1 MKAFL
6 GVSHRKMHRF
16 PLILRFADWYNYFVK
31 DGIYYICDFSEIIL
45 PTDLVLYAGPDPH
58 EFAAQYLEEN
68 HAENSETDH
77 YYMHLQFMYP
87 YDGSHRPFGVN
98 NNIKTVLNVPPFT
111 IVPSELEDSMI
122 LLYAENEDYVPI
134 FMDAPPEELW
144 PDLAK

>member
-1 MKAFL
+1 MEAFL
-6 GVSHRKMHRF
+6 GVSHRKRHRF

-68 HAENSETDH
+68 HAEN
-77 YYMHLQFMYP
+77 
-87 YDGSHRPFGVN
+87 
-98 NNIKTVLNVPPFT
+98 
-111 IVPSELEDSMI
+111 
-122 LLYAENEDYVPI
+122 EDYVPI
-134 FMDAPPEELW
+134 FMDAPPEDLW